1 MKKPSNSN
9 KRAGGPTSDAGKLV
23 SSKNA
28 IKAGLTTSQLLSEK
42 ELDRYDQIKKDLK
55 NHYNNQNPLIDLQ
68 IERIARLQIQLERIQ
83 NAVDVLYRKSEILPS
98 NKNQASAGDEIL
110 FNLKFKIMSKMIGV
124 WDCSAWKQNYTKGSD
139 DWDGHR
145 N

>member
-1 MKKPSNSN
+1 MTAPGT
-9 KRAGGPTSDAGKLV
+9 RTGGPKTAAGKLV

-83 NAVDVLYRKSEILPS
+83 NAVDVLYRSRIL
-98 NKNQASAGDEIL
+98 
-110 FNLKFKIMSKMIGV
+110 
-124 WDCSAWKQNYTKGSD
+124 
-139 DWDGHR
+139 R
-145 N
+145 